1 MAKTYE
7 ANAPEFSK
15 IISGTNIK
23 GDVKTKGDI
32 RIDGSL
38 TGTLDCM
45 GKLVVGPQAIIEGQ
59 VKCKNADI
67 SGTVTAS
74 ILVEGL
80 LSLKSSS
87 KLLGDIKVSK
97 ISIEPGAVFSGK
109 CEMTG
114 GIQPP
119 AIEEEKLITEDDK
132 E

>member
-7 ANAPEFSK
+7 ANTPEFSK
-15 IISGTNIK
+15 IISGTSIK

-45 GKLVVGPQAIIEGQ
+45 GKLVVGAQGIIEGQ

-67 SGTVTAS
+67 SGTIRANVF
-74 ILVEGL
+74 VEGM
-80 LSLKSSS
+80 LSLKATS
-87 KLLGDIKVSK
+87 KLIGDIKASK

-119 AIEEEKLITEDDK
+119 AIEENLPTEDDK